1 MRDEHHKVARAYVLY
16 REQRAASRYNTKK
29 LKEQVGAKA
38 SSMTVTKRNGDKE
51 PISLDKITNR
61 VSVLSTG
68 LNIDPIVVVQKA
80 VPGLYNEITSTEI
93 DTYLAETA
101 ASLTVEHHDYS
112 YLAAR
117 IKANSLHKDTPGF
130 IIATKNLFEDGLLR
144 EEYYNKVIA
153 SAEDIE
159 SIIDYYRD
167 YNFDYFAF
175 TTLIRAYLL
184 KFENTTIE
192 RPQDLWM
199 RVALT
204 VSGDVFNFNKVKE
217 TYDSL
222 SNGYYTHATPTL
234 FNSGLKMQQLSSCFL
249 IGMEDDSIEGI
260 FNTIKDCALISK
272 TAGGIG
278 MHAHNI
284 RGSGSRIKSTN
295 GKSNGII
302 PFLKIFNETAKS
314 VDQGGGKRKGSFA
327 VYLEPWHADIE
338 QFLELRK
345 NTGAEEF
352 RARDLFYAL
361 WIPDLFMKRVEDDGD
376 WTLMS
381 EH

>member
-1 MRDEHHKVARAYVLY
+1 MDE
-16 REQRAASRYNTKK
+16 SCSNCFWRY
-29 LKEQVGAKA
+29 
-38 SSMTVTKRNGDKE
+38 
-51 PISLDKITNR
+51 
-61 VSVLSTG
+61 
-68 LNIDPIVVVQKA
+68 
-80 VPGLYNEITSTEI
+80 
-93 DTYLAETA
+93 
-101 ASLTVEHHDYS
+101 
-112 YLAAR
+112 
-117 IKANSLHKDTPGF
+117 F
-130 IIATKNLFEDGLLR
+130 
-144 EEYYNKVIA
+144 
-153 SAEDIE
+153 
-159 SIIDYYRD
+159 
-167 YNFDYFAF
+167 NFD
-175 TTLIRAYLL
+175 
-184 KFENTTIE
+184 
-192 RPQDLWM
+192 
-199 RVALT
+199 
-204 VSGDVFNFNKVKE
+204 KVKE

-295 GKSNGII
+295 GKSNGLI

-361 WIPDLFMKRVEDDGD
+361 WIPDLFMKRVEEDGD

-381 EH
+381 EHECPWIV